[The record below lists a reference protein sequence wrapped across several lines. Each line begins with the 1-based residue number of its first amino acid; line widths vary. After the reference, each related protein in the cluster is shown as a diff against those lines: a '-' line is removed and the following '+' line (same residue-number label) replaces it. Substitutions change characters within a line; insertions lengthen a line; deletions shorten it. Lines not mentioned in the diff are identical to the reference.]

1 MQSETITIVLS
12 SIHNSFRGVPGT
24 TLCNNVCLYLWKVIV
39 LTPVL
44 SYCKTNQ
51 HCHNT
56 CTFYVIDMFE
66 GGVKHDKNNPDHIS
80 CDTIV
85 SIYILNKRI
94 AVFLIYILI
103 L

>member
-1 MQSETITIVLS
+1 
-12 SIHNSFRGVPGT
+12 
-24 TLCNNVCLYLWKVIV
+24 
-39 LTPVL
+39 
-44 SYCKTNQ
+44 
-51 HCHNT
+51 
-56 CTFYVIDMFE
+56 MFE

-80 CDTIV
+80 SDTIV